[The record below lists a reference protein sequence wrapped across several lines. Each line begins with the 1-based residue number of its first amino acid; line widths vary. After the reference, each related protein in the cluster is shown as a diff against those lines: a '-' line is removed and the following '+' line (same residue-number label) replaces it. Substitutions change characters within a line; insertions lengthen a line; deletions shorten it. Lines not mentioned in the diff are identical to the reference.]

1 MAADPHWADSV
12 RPDNTEAKRYPYAP
26 PNYPVH
32 GTPTPS
38 QVPPQQTFTYT
49 GPTLSNPSANPIG
62 GGSSLVFG
70 LLSWIPFVGLLGIA
84 GILLALNALK
94 RSAEQSKTL
103 APLPLA
109 GLITSAM
116 GLGATIFIIVIALF
130 VD

>member
-12 RPDNTEAKRYPYAP
+12 RPDSAEAKRYPYAP
-26 PNYPVH
+26 PDYPVH

-38 QVPPQQTFTYT
+38 EVPPQQTFTST
-49 GPTLSNPSANPIG
+49 GPTQSRPSADPIG

-70 LLSWIPFVGLLGIA
+70 LLSWIPLIGLLGIV
-84 GILLALNALK
+84 GILLALSALR

-116 GLGATIFIIVIALF
+116 GLGATVFIIAIALL